1 MMVPGS
7 NLLSMA
13 LSAIQPQTIA
23 HHAWTGRTVDDAGE
37 YVTAYADP
45 VDIEGSMQAVNK
57 KLYQTLGLNL
67 AKNYAQLYTSANVR
81 PTSRDRSGDLMEYA
95 SRWWLAE
102 SDMDWSAQDGWRK
115 LLCVE
120 VPAP

>member
-7 NLLSMA
+7 NLLGMA
-13 LSAIQPQTIA
+13 LSVIQPQTIG
-23 HHAWTGRTVDDAGE
+23 HHAWAGRTIDDAGE
-37 YVTAYADP
+37 YVTTYADP

-81 PTSRDRSGDLMEYA
+81 PTSRDRSGDMLEYA
-95 SRWWLAE
+95 GRWWLAE
-102 SDMDWSAQDGWRK
+102 SDMNWSAQDGWRK

-120 VPAP
+120 VPAL

>member
-7 NLLSMA
+7 NLLGMA
-13 LSAIQPQTIA
+13 LSVIRPQTLT
-23 HHAWTGRTVDDAGE
+23 HRAWTGRTIDDAGE
-37 YVTAYADP
+37 YVTAYAEP

-67 AKNYAQLYTSANVR
+67 AKNYAQLYTSADVN
-81 PTSRDRSGDLMEYA
+81 PTLRDRSGDLLEYA
-95 SRWWLAE
+95 GRWWLAE
-102 SDMDWSAQDGWRK
+102 SDMNWSAQDGWRK